1 MSHKL
6 KFIFNILFLFSL
18 LFFLSCRSTISKMVL
33 PELNDGKYDSEFPY
47 KNASKEL
54 EEITK
59 TIKMIHGMAFYKSYT
74 FQKETRLIKNDS
86 RFKELKN
93 YADYKTTF
101 HETYSGTATVIYKEG
116 TTAAFLTCAHILDFP
131 DTLIFYYYDSIGQKT
146 KYINGVAIKTKQI
159 NYLPEISGKNELK
172 VLAFDKAL
180 DLAVLSGKFNIKETI
195 QIKKFNYPFGHSKNL
210 RWGSF
215 VYLFGYPLNHK
226 MVTKGIVSPPKFN
239 NSKIFF
245 VDANINKGF
254 SGGIVLA
261 IKDGI
266 PNFELVGIVRSGP
279 GKTDYYLKPEK
290 GKNYPLINSKIP
302 FSDKIYVD
310 KNLNLRYGIANVIT
324 IESVREFLKKNKTV
338 FLKNN
343 LNIKNFFNY

>member
-6 KFIFNILFLFSL
+6 KLIFNVLSL
-18 LFFLSCRSTISKMVL
+18 LSFLTFFSCNSTISKMVL

-54 EEITK
+54 EDITQS
-59 TIKMIHGMAFYKSYT
+59 IKMIHGMAFYKNYS
-74 FQKETRLIKNDS
+74 FPKKIRLTKKDS
-86 RFKELKN
+86 RFKKLEN

-101 HETYSGTATVIYKEG
+101 HETYSGTATVVYKEG
-116 TTAAFLTCAHILDFP
+116 RTAAFLTCAHILDFP

-146 KYINGVAIKTKQI
+146 PYIRGVAIKTKQT

-172 VLAFDKAL
+172 IIAFDKLL
-180 DLAVLSGKFNIKETI
+180 DLAVLSGEFKILEALQLT
-195 QIKKFNYPFGHSKNL
+195 KFNYPLGHSQKL
-210 RWGSF
+210 SWGSF

-226 MVTKGIVSPPKFN
+226 MITKGIVSPPKFN

-245 VDANINKGF
+245 VDANVNKGF

-266 PNFELVGIVRSGP
+266 PNFELVGIVSSGA
-279 GKTDYYLKPEK
+279 GKIDYYLKPKK
-290 GKNYPLINSKIP
+290 GKNYPLINSQIP
-302 FSDKIYVD
+302 FNDKIYVD

-324 IESVREFLKKNKTV
+324 IETVREFLTKNKTI
-338 FLKNN
+338 FIKNN
-343 LNIKNFFNY
+343 LNFNKFFNY